1 MTRITLLATT
11 ALGSMLMSQAMATT
25 TPYTYLDSAYTA
37 SIYETGTT
45 GSIGLAFDAAGHMVR
60 PDGSGGLYVGSL
72 TADTTV
78 NGTSVHSAT
87 YQYTGIGG
95 YGITY
100 RPQDG
105 FLYSQNFGGQI
116 GKINPTTY
124 AATTLAGTSSYYY
137 GMHTTPTGN
146 LVFGQG
152 SVLEQYNFATS
163 TQSTLYNSGSFIDD
177 VAVAPTGE
185 IFVAVLGASRIDI
198 VSSTGTLINSFT
210 SPNGHLS
217 DGLAYGN
224 GAIYGNNTDGTI
236 TKITF
241 SGSGFTGTATETLIA
256 SGGGYGDN
264 ATVGPDGAFYV
275 TNSGVHYDDG
285 STGPG
290 GYSVVRIAF
299 ADTSNSFAD
308 GTTSDVPEPASLAIL
323 GVSMIGVAAARR
335 RKRT

>member
-1 MTRITLLATT
+1 M
-11 ALGSMLMSQAMATT
+11 G
-25 TPYTYLDSAYTA
+25 
-37 SIYETGTT
+37 
-45 GSIGLAFDAAGHMVR
+45 FDAAGHLIR
-60 PDGSGGLYVGSL
+60 PNASGGLYVGSL

-78 NGTSVHSAT
+78 NGTNTIHSAV
-87 YQYTGIGG
+87 YHSTGIGG

-105 FLYSQNFGGQI
+105 FLYSQNNGGQI
-116 GKINPTTY
+116 GKIDPTTY

-137 GMHTTPTGN
+137 RMHTTPGGN

-152 SVLEQYNFATS
+152 NVLEQYNFTTS
-163 TQSTLYNSGSFIDD
+163 TQSTLYNANTFIDD

-185 IFVAVLGASRIDI
+185 IFVAALGSNRIDV
-198 VSSTGTLINSFT
+198 VSATGTLINSFT
-210 SPNGHLS
+210 SPNGHAS

-241 SGSGFTGTATETLIA
+241 AGAGFTGAATETLIA

-275 TNSGVHYDDG
+275 TNNGVHFADG

-290 GYSVVRIAF
+290 GFSVVRIAF
-299 ADTSNSFAD
+299 VDTGSSFAD
-308 GTTSDVPEPASLAIL
+308 GTTSVPEPTTLAIL
-323 GVSMIGVAAARR
+323 GMSLAGAAAARR
-335 RKRT
+335 RKSA